1 MPKRPRT
8 SEGVAALSGIERERS
23 VGIDSYA
30 TAPLALHPTGL
41 FQSRWI
47 DFHVRELAEDGVA
60 LSLTDVPQQ
69 ADALASLAHRHLC
82 SFVMCKENRTTS
94 DALRQVAAAAGVP
107 LSSLAVA
114 GAKDKRAVTVQRVTG
129 RGIDAPKLLRV
140 NDKWTAAGSRVR
152 VGHFAAAD
160 RSLGLDQARGNQ
172 FVVIL
177 RDLEVTSTCHEAH
190 AQAPAGGAAGE
201 ADGDGQAS
209 IFGNSEGLGEEAWRR
224 SGRAV
229 AGEGLGE
236 EALRGAC
243 SAALSRVAAGGFV
256 NYFGLQRFGSG
267 EGVATHAVGA
277 LLLRGA
283 FRRGLQAILDPTS
296 PGLSAAERAAR
307 AHYGATADAAAALRL
322 LPRRGGQTLTQR
334 LLSSYAARLSAASTA
349 AADTAVAGTAVAG
362 TAVAGTAV
370 AGTAVAGTAVAD
382 MAAAGATVVG
392 AATWPSAVAAS
403 AAHASAHHGAASAGA
418 LEASALE
425 DAAAHASAHLGAAS
439 ASTLEASALE
449 DAAAETTLWRLP
461 FRERLL
467 YVNALQSFAF
477 NRAASYRIR
486 MNASTPIE
494 GDLVWA
500 AAGGGGAHD
509 GAHLGAHDGAIAE
522 DEGADVS
529 AVVGADAVEGADD
542 VEGSAAADGF
552 EDDGGGAVAS
562 VSVGPAVRAR
572 ALLPPAVKVL
582 SAAEAASGRY
592 TLADVL
598 LPLPGHFATYPLS
611 ATECLPHQVTFHHLS
626 PECH

>member
-30 TAPLALHPTGL
+30 TAPLPLHPTGL

-69 ADALASLAHRHLC
+69 ADALAPLAHRHLC

-152 VGHFAAAD
+152 VGHFAAAE

-177 RDLEVTSTCHEAH
+177 RDLELTSTRHEAH

-201 ADGDGQAS
+201 AEGDGVAA
-209 IFGNSEGLGEEAWRR
+209 IFGNSEGLDEEVWRR
-224 SGRAV
+224 SGGAV
-229 AGEGLGE
+229 AGEALDE

-243 SAALSRVAAGGFV
+243 TAALSRVAAGGFV

-267 EGVATHAVGA
+267 EGVPTHAVGA

-283 FRRGLQAILDPTS
+283 FRLGLQAILDPTS

-307 AHYGATADAAAALRL
+307 AHYDATADAAAALRL

-334 LLSSYAARLSAASTA
+334 LLSSYAARLSAAS
-349 AADTAVAGTAVAG
+349 
-362 TAVAGTAV
+362 
-370 AGTAVAGTAVAD
+370 

-403 AAHASAHHGAASAGA
+403 AAHASAHHGAAP
-418 LEASALE
+418 
-425 DAAAHASAHLGAAS
+425 
-439 ASTLEASALE
+439 ASTVEASALE

-486 MNASTPIE
+486 MHASAPIE

-509 GAHLGAHDGAIAE
+509 GAHSGAQDGAIAVE

-542 VEGSAAADGF
+542 VEGSAAADGS

-611 ATECLPHQVTFHHLS
+611 ATECLPHQVTFHLPISLS
-626 PECH
+626 ATECH

>member
-30 TAPLALHPTGL
+30 SAPLALHPTGL

-209 IFGNSEGLGEEAWRR
+209 IFGNFEGLGEEAWRR

-229 AGEGLGE
+229 AGEGLDE

-267 EGVATHAVGA
+267 EGVPTHAVGA

-362 TAVAGTAV
+362 TAVADTAV
-370 AGTAVAGTAVAD
+370 ADTAVADTAVAGTAVAD

-418 LEASALE
+418 
-425 DAAAHASAHLGAAS
+425 
-439 ASTLEASALE
+439 LEASALE

-509 GAHLGAHDGAIAE
+509 GAHLGALDGAIAE

-598 LPLPGHFATYPLS
+598 LPLPGHFSTYPLS

>member
-30 TAPLALHPTGL
+30 TAPLPLHPTGL

-69 ADALASLAHRHLC
+69 ADALAPLAHRHLC

-152 VGHFAAAD
+152 VGHFAAAE

-201 ADGDGQAS
+201 AEGDGPAS

-267 EGVATHAVGA
+267 EGVPTHAVGA

-322 LPRRGGQTLTQR
+322 LPRRGGQTLTHR
-334 LLSSYAARLSAASTA
+334 LLSSYAARLSAANTA
-349 AADTAVAGTAVAG
+349 AADTD
-362 TAVAGTAV
+362 
-370 AGTAVAGTAVAD
+370 VAGTAVAD
-382 MAAAGATVVG
+382 TAVADTAAADATVVG

-403 AAHASAHHGAASAGA
+403 TAHASAHHGAAP
-418 LEASALE
+418 
-425 DAAAHASAHLGAAS
+425 
-439 ASTLEASALE
+439 ASTVEASALE

-486 MNASTPIE
+486 MHASAPIE

-500 AAGGGGAHD
+500 AAGGGGAHN
-509 GAHLGAHDGAIAE
+509 GAHSGAQDGAIAVE

-542 VEGSAAADGF
+542 VEGSAAADGS

-611 ATECLPHQVTFHHLS
+611 ATECLPHQVTFHQLTS
-626 PECH
+626 ECH